1 MDVCLRDRRFRAEIP
16 TSSTAQSVPA
26 QGLSPR
32 SERLA
37 CESPRF
43 RPHGGG
49 GIPATSPLM
58 ANPRPRTLPPL
69 LRDPPPAL
77 TCPPLALRRAN
88 GAPSP
93 PALLASFVPTLCHR
107 AASTVGS
114 LTGAARSL
122 CTVRTS
128 ACSSECRHRMRARA
142 LGRGRPCR
150 HLGLAPLATPFRYR
164 SAISA
169 TWVLLV
175 IRLRSLTLSLLSQT
189 SVRRL

>member
-1 MDVCLRDRRFRAEIP
+1 MCACVTGGFERKYRPVPLLKVFQLRA
-16 TSSTAQSVPA
+16 
-26 QGLSPR
+26 SPR

-114 LTGAARSL
+114 LTGAACYVL
-122 CTVRTS
+122 YVPPHAVANVAIGC
-128 ACSSECRHRMRARA
+128 ARA
-142 LGRGRPCR
+142 P
-150 HLGLAPLATPFRYR
+150 
-164 SAISA
+164 SAEGVHVVISA
-169 TWVLLV
+169 SRRWLLHLD
-175 IRLRSLTLSLLSQT
+175 IDRLFRLLGCSL
-189 SVRRL
+189 